1 MPASFT
7 VKRSFLDFRR
17 RLSSSPERSSLVSS
31 NSFLL
36 GLQRREESG
45 SEMPLT
51 NNLGTFTLSIVS
63 KTLEDCFLER
73 QSRKRPALRWR
84 IRLRRCIMG
93 EKFRDSKRDFWKL
106 IEWMGRK
113 KQPIFQI
120 KIFAYL
126 QAWRFSFSEL
136 VARFNNN

>member
-51 NNLGTFTLSIVS
+51 NNLGTFTLSIAS
-63 KTLEDCFLER
+63 KIASSRDNCGNVPLWDEEFVRGDTLWEKNFAIRNAEEETRFLKIGRTGGKKE
-73 QSRKRPALRWR
+73 ATD
-84 IRLRRCIMG
+84 
-93 EKFRDSKRDFWKL
+93 FRDKNCTFVRVKFW
-106 IEWMGRK
+106 
-113 KQPIFQI
+113 I
-120 KIFAYL
+120 KHGVFHYM
-126 QAWRFSFSEL
+126 
-136 VARFNNN
+136 N